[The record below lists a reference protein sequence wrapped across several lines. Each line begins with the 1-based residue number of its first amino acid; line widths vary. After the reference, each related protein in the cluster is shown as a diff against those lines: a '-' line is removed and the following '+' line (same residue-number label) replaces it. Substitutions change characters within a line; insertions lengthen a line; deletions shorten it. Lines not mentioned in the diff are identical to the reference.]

1 MQHSLVSVFTPSLM
15 SAEDLEHI
23 FVQREPLAKDL
34 VKRIVNSTKG
44 SGKEH
49 SLLVGMRGMGKTHM
63 VSLVYHRIRSI
74 PEIQD
79 KILIAW
85 LREEEWGVDSWL
97 DLVMRIFRSITENK
111 NSADGNVAQELL
123 DKLRQS
129 GLENAK
135 ELATRFLRD
144 LIGKRTLVLII
155 ENMDDLFQGL
165 GEIGQQKFRAFLQ
178 EYRCCTVLATTP
190 ALFKGVTS
198 REVPFFGFFHRSS
211 LESIEVDEAVKML
224 GQIASLNT
232 VRDDHHDL
240 AVFLQSVQGRARVRA
255 VHHLAGGNPRV
266 YTLFAQFMTRE
277 SLDDLVDA
285 FMKMLDDLTPYYQ
298 ARMKELSNQQRKIV
312 ELLVDRRQAVMVKDI
327 AETCFIDQR
336 AVASQLREL
345 KKKGYVVSNEVG
357 RESFYELR
365 EVLMRFC
372 MEVKKFRGRWVELIV
387 DFLKIWYRPDQR
399 QGMLEKFGDS
409 KLMSH
414 DDLQRIAFSND
425 DLVGEICGKEFMK
438 ALREQKQFAALQL
451 AEELQSIGIFRDEH
465 YKEIAALISQDRYQD
480 AQLIQAIELAT
491 ESKLIESLII
501 LNSLLDND
509 LLDDNLSF
517 YLAWY
522 TKGLILSSQEKWV
535 EAIEFY
541 DRALEIK
548 SDKHEVWSNRGICL
562 GELGRYEEAIE
573 SYDRAISFEHDLHEA
588 WSNRGFALG
597 NLGRYEEAIE
607 SYDRAISFEHDLH
620 EAWSNRGVALGN
632 LGRYEEA
639 IESYDRAIS
648 FKPDKHEAWG
658 GRGNSLGNLGRYEE
672 AIESYDRAI
681 SFKPDKHEAWSN
693 RGVALGNLGR
703 YEEAIESYDRAIS
716 FKPDKHE
723 AWSNRGVALGNLGRY
738 EEAIESY
745 DRAISFKP
753 DKHEAWYNRGVSL
766 GNLGRYEE
774 AIESYDRAISFKP
787 DKHEAW
793 YNRGVSLGRLGRY
806 EEAIE
811 SYDRAISFKHDLHE
825 AWGGRAIALRRLG
838 HYPEAFDSDDQAIAI
853 KPDEPQYLHNKG
865 CAYFKL
871 GKYPESINCFD
882 QAIAIKPN
890 KYDSWHDKGLVH
902 FVTNDYLATINSWQ
916 QAFNYISDPQVPRYQ
931 EDIAELIQEFIEELI
946 PRFTQPPIQQTLLI
960 PLLEIYKESNVI
972 TELGAALVNT
982 LHLIVAPTISDH
994 TANQWL
1000 SLWLTSS
1007 LGNEPAMELPLR
1019 LMSTAIEYKK
1029 DSSKRQRLWL
1039 NLPSE
1044 ERPILDKAL
1053 KIQ

>member
-49 SLLVGMRGMGKTHM
+49 SLLIGMRGMGKTHM

-74 PEIQD
+74 PKIQD

-97 DLVMRIFRSITENK
+97 DLVMRIFRSITEDR
-111 NSADGNVAQELL
+111 NSADSQVAQDLL

-198 REVPFFGFFHRSS
+198 REVPFFGFFHRSF

-240 AVFLQSVQGRARVRA
+240 AVFLQSAQGRARVRA
-255 VHHLAGGNPRV
+255 VHHLTGGNPRV

-298 ARMKELSNQQRKIV
+298 SRMKDLSNQQRKIV

-327 AETCFIDQR
+327 AEACFIDQR

-372 MEVKKFRGRWVELIV
+372 MEVKKFRGRWIELIV

-409 KLMSH
+409 KLISH
-414 DDLQRIAFSND
+414 ADLERSFLSDDDPISL
-425 DLVGEICGKEFMK
+425 ICKEEFYRS
-438 ALREQKQFAALQL
+438 LQKQNQPLALEI
-451 AEELQSIGIFRDEH
+451 AEELCSIS
-465 YKEIAALISQDRYQD
+465 AISYFEYQNLTS
-480 AQLIQAIELAT
+480 LIQNGKYQEILAT
-491 ESKLIESLII
+491 LQSPES
-501 LNSLLDND
+501 
-509 LLDDNLSF
+509 
-517 YLAWY
+517 
-522 TKGLILSSQEKWV
+522 SSSTDVIMGFDQ
-535 EAIEFY
+535 
-541 DRALEIK
+541 RNALEI
-548 SDKHEVWSNRGICL
+548 SIEEYNRLIAISPDKYEVWFNRGFDL
-562 GELGRYEEAIE
+562 FKLGRYEEAIK
-573 SYDRAISFEHDLHEA
+573 SYDQVLAIKPDHYRA
-588 WSNRGFALG
+588 WSNRGSVLA

-607 SYDRAISFEHDLH
+607 SCDRAIAIKNDYDV
-620 EAWSNRGVALGN
+620 AWSNRGIDLTH

-639 IESYDRAIS
+639 IQSCNQVIAI
-648 FKPDKHEAWG
+648 KPDDTDAWNC
-658 GRGNSLGNLGRYEE
+658 RGYALYNLQRYEE
-672 AIESYDRAI
+672 AIVSYDR
-681 SFKPDKHEAWSN
+681 
-693 RGVALGNLGR
+693 
-703 YEEAIESYDRAIS
+703 
-716 FKPDKHE
+716 
-723 AWSNRGVALGNLGRY
+723 
-738 EEAIESY
+738 
-745 DRAISFKP
+745 
-753 DKHEAWYNRGVSL
+753 
-766 GNLGRYEE
+766 
-774 AIESYDRAISFKP
+774 
-787 DKHEAW
+787 
-793 YNRGVSLGRLGRY
+793 
-806 EEAIE
+806 
-811 SYDRAISFKHDLHE
+811 
-825 AWGGRAIALRRLG
+825 
-838 HYPEAFDSDDQAIAI
+838 AIAI
-853 KPDEPQYLHNKG
+853 KPDNNESWHSKGWTYLKW
-865 CAYFKL
+865 
-871 GKYPESINCFD
+871 GKYPESISSSEQIISVQPD
-882 QAIAIKPN
+882 R
-890 KYDSWHDKGLVH
+890 YDSRHNKGLAQ
-902 FVTNDYLATINSWQ
+902 FIINDYIATLATWQ
-916 QAFNYISDPQVPRYQ
+916 QAFNYINNPEVPRYQ
-931 EDIAELIQEFIEELI
+931 DVSELIKEFIEELI

-960 PLLEIYKESNVI
+960 PLLAIYKESNVI

-1000 SLWLTSS
+1000 ALWRTSS

-1029 DSSKRQRLWL
+1029 DPSKRQRLWL

-1053 KIQ
+1053 KLAK

>member
-49 SLLVGMRGMGKTHM
+49 SLLIGMRGMGKTHM

-97 DLVMRIFRSITENK
+97 DLVMRIFRSITEDR

-123 DKLRQS
+123 DKLRQG

-198 REVPFFGFFHRSS
+198 REVPFFGFFHRSF

-240 AVFLQSVQGRARVRA
+240 AVFLQSAQGRARVRA

-327 AETCFIDQR
+327 GDTCFIDQR

-387 DFLKIWYRPDQR
+387 DFLKIWYRPEHR
-399 QGMLEKFGDS
+399 RGMLDRFSDS
-409 KLMSH
+409 NLISRNDLERAFLSE
-414 DDLQRIAFSND
+414 DDP
-425 DLVGEICGKEFMK
+425 VGIICIKEFQRSLK
-438 ALREQKQFAALQL
+438 EKNQSLALQL
-451 AEELQSIGIFRDEH
+451 TEELYSCKIITDTNCYEFTSLIRDENYH
-465 YKEIAALISQDRYQD
+465 TALLLARSMK
-480 AQLIQAIELAT
+480 LSVPKNAIE
-491 ESKLIESLII
+491 ESYCEF
-501 LNSLLDND
+501 
-509 LLDDNLSF
+509 LSR
-517 YLAWY
+517 
-522 TKGLILSSQEKWV
+522 GLKSQESEEWSESIKYFNCV
-535 EAIEFY
+535 LLAQPDHDEALNHKGVSLYNLGMYEEAISLY
-541 DRALEIK
+541 NRAIAVNPNYQEA
-548 SDKHEVWSNRGICL
+548 WNNRGWSLKKL
-562 GELGRYEEAIE
+562 GKPEDANYSFHCGEAIAWNNRATFLLIVGRYEEAIE
-573 SYDRAISFEHDLHEA
+573 YSIKATRINPGYWQAYNIQGGALHSVKEYEA
-588 WSNRGFALG
+588 A
-597 NLGRYEEAIE
+597 
-607 SYDRAISFEHDLH
+607 
-620 EAWSNRGVALGN
+620 V
-632 LGRYEEA
+632 
-639 IESYDRAIS
+639 
-648 FKPDKHEAWG
+648 
-658 GRGNSLGNLGRYEE
+658 
-672 AIESYDRAI
+672 
-681 SFKPDKHEAWSN
+681 
-693 RGVALGNLGR
+693 
-703 YEEAIESYDRAIS
+703 
-716 FKPDKHE
+716 
-723 AWSNRGVALGNLGRY
+723 
-738 EEAIESY
+738 
-745 DRAISFKP
+745 
-753 DKHEAWYNRGVSL
+753 
-766 GNLGRYEE
+766 
-774 AIESYDRAISFKP
+774 
-787 DKHEAW
+787 
-793 YNRGVSLGRLGRY
+793 
-806 EEAIE
+806 
-811 SYDRAISFKHDLHE
+811 
-825 AWGGRAIALRRLG
+825 
-838 HYPEAFDSDDQAIAI
+838 EAFNNAINIKDDNYQVW
-853 KPDEPQYLHNKG
+853 HNKG
-865 CAYFKL
+865 LSLACLGQYNEAIRIFDHAITLNPNNAQTWYERGVCQGKLMEYEESIKSYNSAIDIQSDKKEAWNNKGVCLEIL
-871 GKYPESINCFD
+871 GKYEESIKSLNQAIEIKPFSYEAWHNKGISCFKSGKYSESINSYEQVINIQPD
-882 QAIAIKPN
+882 Q
-890 KYDSWHDKGLVH
+890 YCSWHNKGLVQ
-902 FVTNDYLATINSWQ
+902 FITGDYQSALVTWKQTFHYINDHK
-916 QAFNYISDPQVPRYQ
+916 VHRYN
-931 EDIAELIQEFIEELI
+931 DVSELIQEFIEELI
-946 PRFTQPPIQQTLLI
+946 PRFTQPPIHQTLLI
-960 PLLEIYKESNVI
+960 PLLAIYKESNVI

-982 LHLIVAPTISDH
+982 LHFIVAPTISDH
-994 TANQWL
+994 TAAQWL
-1000 SLWLTSS
+1000 ALWRTSS

-1029 DSSKRQRLWL
+1029 DPSKRQRLWL

-1044 ERPILDKAL
+1044 ERPILDQAL
-1053 KIQ
+1053 KFLD

>member
-15 SAEDLEHI
+15 SAEDLEYI

-49 SLLVGMRGMGKTHM
+49 SLLIGMRGMGKTHM

-97 DLVMRIFRSITENK
+97 DLVMRIFRSITEDK

-198 REVPFFGFFHRSS
+198 REVPFFGFFHRSF

-240 AVFLQSVQGRARVRA
+240 AVFLQSAQGRARVRA

-327 AETCFIDQR
+327 GDTCFIDQR

-399 QGMLEKFGDS
+399 QGMLEKFSDS
-409 KLMSH
+409 KLINRVDLEQAFLS
-414 DDLQRIAFSND
+414 DDDPTGSICRENFRRSLQ
-425 DLVGEICGKEFMK
+425 
-438 ALREQKQFAALQL
+438 EQKHSLILQS
-451 AEELQSIGIFRDEH
+451 AEELYSIGVISYFRYQEFISLIRDKKYQEILALMESTKASEFKDAIMGADYKKALEKSIESYGRLIAINPGKYAVWFNRGYDLLMLGRYEEAIKSYDKVLAIKPDH
-465 YKEIAALISQDRYQD
+465 YKAWNGRGNALG
-480 AQLIQAIELAT
+480 
-491 ESKLIESLII
+491 
-501 LNSLLDND
+501 
-509 LLDDNLSF
+509 NL
-517 YLAWY
+517 
-522 TKGLILSSQEKWV
+522 EKYE
-535 EAIEFY
+535 EAIESCERAIAIKPDY
-541 DRALEIK
+541 DVA
-548 SDKHEVWSNRGICL
+548 WSNRGIDL
-562 GELGRYEEAIE
+562 AHLGRYEEAIE
-573 SYDRAISFEHDLHEA
+573 SHDQALAINPNSIES
-588 WSNRGFALG
+588 WGRRGYALYS
-597 NLGRYEEAIE
+597 LGQYEEAIE
-607 SYDRAISFEHDLH
+607 SC
-620 EAWSNRGVALGN
+620 NRM
-632 LGRYEEA
+632 
-639 IESYDRAIS
+639 
-648 FKPDKHEAWG
+648 
-658 GRGNSLGNLGRYEE
+658 
-672 AIESYDRAI
+672 
-681 SFKPDKHEAWSN
+681 
-693 RGVALGNLGR
+693 
-703 YEEAIESYDRAIS
+703 
-716 FKPDKHE
+716 
-723 AWSNRGVALGNLGRY
+723 
-738 EEAIESY
+738 
-745 DRAISFKP
+745 
-753 DKHEAWYNRGVSL
+753 
-766 GNLGRYEE
+766 
-774 AIESYDRAISFKP
+774 
-787 DKHEAW
+787 
-793 YNRGVSLGRLGRY
+793 
-806 EEAIE
+806 
-811 SYDRAISFKHDLHE
+811 
-825 AWGGRAIALRRLG
+825 
-838 HYPEAFDSDDQAIAI
+838 IAI
-853 KPDEPQYLHNKG
+853 KPDYVEALHDKGWIYL
-865 CAYFKL
+865 L
-871 GKYPESINCFD
+871 WGKYPESINYSE
-882 QAIAIKPN
+882 QAIDIQPDR
-890 KYDSWHDKGLVH
+890 YDSWHNKGLAQ
-902 FVTNDYLATINSWQ
+902 FVTSDYLATLATWR
-916 QAFNYISDPQVPRYQ
+916 QAFKYISNLEVSRYQ
-931 EDIAELIQEFIEELI
+931 DPLILIQEFIEELI
-946 PRFTQPPIQQTLLI
+946 PRFTQSPIQQTLLI
-960 PLLEIYKESNVI
+960 PLLEIYQQANVI

-1000 SLWLTSS
+1000 ALWRTSS

-1029 DSSKRQRLWL
+1029 DPNKRDRLWL

-1053 KIQ
+1053 KLLD